1 MEEHNYT
8 ITHLRRL
15 RRGRRIV
22 GYSRTEIGTTYFSK
36 DLFWW
41 NGAPID
47 HEERDEY
54 CGYRD
59 LKNRF
64 LFAEDIIAFKKH
76 GLLAP
81 LRYYRI
87 ERTHN
92 DWKLIGIHHD
102 EQLPITALD
111 TARSLQFVSFTF
123 LNDNR
128 LN

>member
-8 ITHLRRL
+8 IHHLRRL
-15 RRGRRIV
+15 RQGRRIV
-22 GYSRTEIGTTYFSK
+22 GYARTEKGTTYYSK
-36 DLFWW
+36 DQFWW
-41 NGAPID
+41 NGTPID

-64 LFAEDIIAFKKH
+64 LFAEDIIAFKKPE
-76 GLLAP
+76 LLAP

-87 ERTHN
+87 ERSYDN
-92 DWKLIGIHHD
+92 WKLIGIHHH
-102 EQLPITALD
+102 EELPLD
-111 TARSLQFVSFTF
+111 ILERVRGLQFVSFTF
-123 LNDNR
+123 LNSDR